1 MHANDP
7 DPLRITSLE
16 ALERLYGPVNPNS
29 IRKEVSYLHPH
40 YRAFIEV
47 SPFAVLA
54 TSGPGGL
61 DVSPKGD
68 APGFVAV
75 EDDKTL
81 LIPDRKGN
89 NRLDGMR
96 NILTDP
102 RVSLIFLVPGVGET
116 LRVIGRAHISV
127 DPALLARFAVNGKL
141 PLSVLVVRVE
151 SVYFHC
157 SKALVR
163 SKLWDPARHV
173 ERSSL
178 PSTGTIIAAL
188 TQGEVDAARYD
199 REAPARVEANLY

>member
-1 MHANDP
+1 MDNPH
-7 DPLRITSLE
+7 RITTIE
-16 ALERLYGPVNPNS
+16 ALEKLYGAANPNS
-29 IRKEVSYLHPH
+29 LKKEVHFLHPH
-40 YRAFIEV
+40 YRAFIEA
-47 SPFAVLA
+47 SPFAILA

-61 DVSPKGD
+61 DTSPKGD

-75 EDDKTL
+75 EDEKTL

-96 NILTDP
+96 NLLTDA

-116 LRVIGRAHISV
+116 LRVIGRADISV

-141 PLSVLVVRVE
+141 PHSVLVVHIE

-163 SKLWDPARHV
+163 SKLWDPRRFV
-173 ERSSL
+173 ERKSL
-178 PSTGTIIAAL
+178 PSAGDIISAL
-188 TQGEVDAARYD
+188 TQGEVDAAKYD
-199 REAPARVEANLY
+199 REAPARLEKNLY